1 MKYFF
6 VSIVI
11 LFFAMSKM
19 SNLNSQSTK
28 TDSQKLTL
36 RVTSTN
42 GKPISFV
49 ASVFFNTDK
58 ARLDC
63 TLQQTPYEI
72 TGESA
77 YVNATFIKTSGDGDI
92 VVDLVKAKHVGNQ
105 GDLKAS
111 SSTAVVVGTTDAE
124 KGIYYQQTF

>member
-1 MKYFF
+1 MKYFIVTIVTFFF
-6 VSIVI
+6 VI
-11 LFFAMSKM
+11 

-36 RVTSTN
+36 RITSSD
-42 GKPISFV
+42 GKPITFV
-49 ASVFFNTDK
+49 ASVFFNTEK

-63 TLQQTPYEI
+63 TLRQTPYEI
-72 TGESA
+72 TGESD

-92 VVDLVKAKHVGNQ
+92 IVDLVKVKQIGNQ
-105 GDLKAS
+105 GNLKAG